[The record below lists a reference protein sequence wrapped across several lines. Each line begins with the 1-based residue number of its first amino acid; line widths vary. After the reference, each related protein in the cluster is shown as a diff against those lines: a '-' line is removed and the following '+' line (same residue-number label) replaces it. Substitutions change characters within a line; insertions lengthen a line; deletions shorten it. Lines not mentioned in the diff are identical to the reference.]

1 MLQLTMR
8 SLVKKLTVKQ
18 AMTEFAV
25 TKQRASE
32 NQIN

>member
-18 AMTEFAV
+18 AMTEVAV
-25 TKQRASE
+25 AKQRYA
-32 NQIN
+32 QTR